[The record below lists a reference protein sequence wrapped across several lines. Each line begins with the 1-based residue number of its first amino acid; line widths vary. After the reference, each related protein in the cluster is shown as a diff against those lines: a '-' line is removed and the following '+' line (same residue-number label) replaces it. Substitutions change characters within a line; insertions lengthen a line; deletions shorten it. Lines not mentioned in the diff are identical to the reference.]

1 MGSCRGGLYER
12 PGVVQTEPVPA
23 SSKMDPLQD
32 RAEAASDAGG
42 ASVTM
47 CLKEGEKYCLSSQPF
62 SAGSKRKDGRT

>member
-1 MGSCRGGLYER
+1 MRGQGLSTC
-12 PGVVQTEPVPA
+12 QTEPVPA

-62 SAGSKRKDGRT
+62 SAGSERKGGRT